1 MHRLL
6 KQYWYVTKPPFGS
19 LVEKGKND
27 TVCFICSNIFS
38 EYFLLS
44 HLGALLSL
52 EAVVE
57 GFPGKRIASHS
68 AASSSHSADPV
79 SGNQYSTYCFSVPY
93 VLGINC
99 SLYNME
105 LVYKELNCANLLN
118 NALFTNVLIT
128 LDKGCSC
135 RCQRP
140 LSLKDPDSLLSC
152 SCSTQN

>member
-1 MHRLL
+1 MFYLL
-6 KQYWYVTKPPFGS
+6 KYISTEFFVF
-19 LVEKGKND
+19 
-27 TVCFICSNIFS
+27 
-38 EYFLLS
+38 LS
-44 HLGALLSL
+44 HVTTLLSL

-57 GFPGKRIASHS
+57 GFPGKRIAFDS

-118 NALFTNVLIT
+118 NTLFTNVLIT

-135 RCQRP
+135 QCQLP
-140 LSLKDPDSLLSC
+140 LSWKDQDSLLNCFC
-152 SCSTQN
+152 SAQS